1 MAAFLMNDNLEPA
14 TKTLDFVRLVFH
26 FCNFVNLT
34 LGGIAFG
41 VGIGYDL
48 TPINVSGSAAMTP
61 VQVRGNGLSELQTI
75 YLLFEW
81 QYICLLFE
89 LQTIYFI
96 TSLVSMEG
104 TIPPSMLININLG
117 KRELLVCIEE
127 YHFRRSLS

>member
-1 MAAFLMNDNLEPA
+1 MNSNIQNKNSMAAFLMNDNLEPA

-61 VQVRGNGLSELQTI
+61 VQVRGNGLSELQNI

-81 QYICLLFE
+81 QTICLLFE
-89 LQTIYFI
+89 LQTICLLFELQTICLLFELQTNYFI
-96 TSLVSMEG
+96 TGLVS
-104 TIPPSMLININLG
+104 I
-117 KRELLVCIEE
+117 
-127 YHFRRSLS
+127 